1 MFMEQYHVPLQLL
14 IMAEKLVKEYDRHEA
29 QETDKEVQRCKPC
42 PYRATCNYSIFKTI
56 RE

>member
-1 MFMEQYHVPLQLL
+1 MEQYHVPLQLR

-29 QETDKEVQRCKPC
+29 QETDKEVARCRPC
-42 PYRATCNYSIFKTI
+42 PYSATCNYSIFKTM